1 MLSESIRRRWS
12 QIIGTVVFYAL
23 LTVLF
28 LTAIPYGA
36 VEPWWRAVFQCA
48 IFTLSLLW
56 VVDATFSGKWLVG
69 QHRLLIPLVALVVF
83 ALIQTVLPLRSGS
96 PSHGAGL
103 HPISF
108 APYDT
113 KMVALPNQ
121 GASSSSGGF
130 GQFINHNHF
139 ALLAEMSLGLILGVM
154 LRRPLRL
161 VRLIL
166 CLMLAIPMW
175 IGIVYSG
182 SRGGLASMTGE
193 ILFVGLLMF
202 IASPKRHLIKE
213 GDGYERVRSVG
224 PPLIAR
230 IVLSA
235 SFLVVMAVG
244 IVWLGGDPLASRL
257 ESAPNE
263 LGVKDFDKYAR
274 VDRSTI
280 WPTTWQMIKEHPL
293 LGVGFGGY
301 WIAITKYHNGS
312 GEFTPQQAHNDYLE
326 LLASGGLVG
335 AALVVWFIALFLTEL
350 IRRSRSW
357 DATARAYSGGALAGI
372 FAVAIHSIFDF
383 GLHITINSLL
393 FVSLLTIAI
402 VTLPRVNQPMTRSS

>member
-1 MLSESIRRRWS
+1 MKAVGSCDAAH
-12 QIIGTVVFYAL
+12 VVGVGLVSTLFGL
-23 LTVLF
+23 LRIAFQHKPGF
-28 LTAIPYGA
+28 L
-36 VEPWWRAVFQCA
+36 
-48 IFTLSLLW
+48 
-56 VVDATFSGKWLVG
+56 
-69 QHRLLIPLVALVVF
+69 
-83 ALIQTVLPLRSGS
+83 LPG
-96 PSHGAGL
+96 
-103 HPISF
+103 
-108 APYDT
+108 
-113 KMVALPNQ
+113 LPNQ